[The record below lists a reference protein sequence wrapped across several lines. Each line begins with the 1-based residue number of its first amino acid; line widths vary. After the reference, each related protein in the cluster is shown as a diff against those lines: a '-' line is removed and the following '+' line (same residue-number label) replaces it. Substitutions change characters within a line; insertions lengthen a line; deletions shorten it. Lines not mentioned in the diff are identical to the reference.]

1 MANDTN
7 FIQNWL
13 EDSKKT
19 GELEIIILEI
29 IEQNLTGLN
38 NLELDE
44 GNLLKQLIDVSKEGT
59 HNA

>member
-19 GELEIIILEI
+19 NELEINLLKI
-29 IEQNLTGLN
+29 IEHNLTGVN

-44 GNLLKQLIDVSKEGT
+44 GNLLKQLIDVSNEGAE
-59 HNA
+59 NA